1 MFEPN
6 WIIIGGFLAGALA
19 GAAAR
24 FGKLC
29 TMSAIEDALV
39 ARDFRGLK
47 AWGLAL
53 AVAIV
58 ATQAGS
64 TLGLIDLSRAL
75 YLSPR
80 IHLIG
85 TLLGGAM
92 FGLGMTLVGTC
103 GFGLLV
109 RAGGGDLRAGMSA
122 LVVGIFA
129 IAATA
134 GLLGPLRMAMLEYGV
149 VDLTAYG
156 GSWLLGVL
164 QRLIGTPIAIALLC
178 LLPAGLLSAAF
189 ADRRIRQRPRLVIGA
204 LFMGLSIAAGW
215 FATSRAVDA
224 LLIDRPESLSFVA
237 PMGRALLQFMA
248 DPFRNTGF
256 GVAAMFGVLAASFA
270 VAWLRDELRSEA
282 FDDATEMRRHML
294 GGALMGIGGV
304 LAQGCTIGQG
314 LSAASTLAVTAPLFI
329 ASVFLGAKLGLLHLI
344 EGRSLWRLG
353 RSQRF
358 D

>member
-1 MFEPN
+1 MFEAN
-6 WIIIGGFLAGALA
+6 SIIIGGFLAGALA
-19 GAAAR
+19 GGAAR

-39 ARDFRGLK
+39 AHDLRGLK

-53 AVAIV
+53 AIAIA
-58 ATQAGS
+58 ATQTAS
-64 TLGLIDLSRAL
+64 FLGFVDLSRAL

-85 TLLGGAM
+85 TLLGGSM

-109 RAGGGDLRAGMSA
+109 RAGGGDLRAAMSA

-129 IAATA
+129 IAVTA
-134 GLLGPLRMAMLEYGV
+134 GLLGPLRMSLLEFGV
-149 VDLTAYG
+149 IDLTTIGG
-156 GSWLLGVL
+156 GSLVGLL
-164 QRLIGTPIAIALLC
+164 QRATGTSVAALVLASLPI
-178 LLPAGLLSAAF
+178 GLLTAALI
-189 ADRRIRQRPRLVIGA
+189 DRKIRQRPRLMIGA
-204 LFMGLSIAAGW
+204 FFMGLSITAGW
-215 FATSRAVDA
+215 YATSRAVDA

-237 PMGRALLQFMA
+237 PMGRALLQFMT

-256 GVAAMFGVLAASFA
+256 GVAAMFGVLAASF
-270 VAWLRDELRSEA
+270 VIAWWRDELRSEA
-282 FDDATEMRRHML
+282 FDDATEMRRHVL

-353 RSQRF
+353 R
-358 D
+358 